1 MSINKAFAVSI
12 EANRKKQEIQGKAV
26 LFCEAE
32 RFSNRYPK
40 RNAIMK
46 TLWGVSFSNAALFF
60 GRGGIKKTI
69 RSLIWLSFPLIH
81 LFLYIKPLFT
91 KD

>member
-1 MSINKAFAVSI
+1 MSINKAFAVPI
-12 EANRKKQEIQGKAV
+12 EANRKKQETQGKAV

-46 TLWGVSFSNAALFF
+46 TLWDINLALDN
-60 GRGGIKKTI
+60 IKAQIIT
-69 RSLIWLSFPLIH
+69 
-81 LFLYIKPLFT
+81 
-91 KD
+91 

>member
-12 EANRKKQEIQGKAV
+12 EANRKKQEMQREQ
-26 LFCEAE
+26 FYEAE

-46 TLWGVSFSNAALFF
+46 TLWDINLALDN
-60 GRGGIKKTI
+60 IKA
-69 RSLIWLSFPLIH
+69 
-81 LFLYIKPLFT
+81 
-91 KD
+91 

>member
-1 MSINKAFAVSI
+1 MSINKAFAVPI
-12 EANRKKQEIQGKAV
+12 EANRKKQETQGKAV

-46 TLWGVSFSNAALFF
+46 TLWDINLALDNIQGVNHH
-60 GRGGIKKTI
+60 IKGEGFEYF
-69 RSLIWLSFPLIH
+69 WVF
-81 LFLYIKPLFT
+81 
-91 KD
+91 